1 MIPSPHHSGPT
12 VSEVALSLYAG
23 RPLPYNPAQNV
34 SVGCGDTAKG
44 VQMGSTFAPPEQGQ
58 LVTVRQRHYVVTE
71 VGKSTLPNKPLK
83 SGANGAQH
91 LITLSSVEDDA
102 LGEELQVIW
111 EIEPGAKALE
121 KVALPAADQFDDP
134 ARLDAFLDAV
144 RWGASSSA
152 DMRSVQSPFRA
163 GIDLDADYQ
172 LDPVVRAVQM
182 PRVNLL
188 IADDVGLG
196 KTIEAGMVLLEL
208 IIRHRAR
215 RVLVVCP
222 AGLQIQWQDQMRDK
236 FGLDFRIVDS
246 DLMKTL
252 RRERGI
258 HVNPWGHFPRL
269 ITSIDFLKR
278 ERPLR
283 LFKGTLPAEGEPQY
297 PRKYDILVVDE
308 AHNCAPSGRGKY
320 ATDSDRTKA
329 LRVLTPHCEHKL
341 FLTATPH
348 NGYIES
354 FSALL
359 ELLDN
364 QRFARGTLPDR
375 RQLDAVMVRRMKSE
389 LPPKFDGTP
398 RFPKRELEPLEV
410 PYTAEEKAVHTA
422 LKQYTKLRHTRSDDS
437 AEKFATVFVLK
448 TLKKRLFS
456 SPAAF
461 KATLEQHERSLQS
474 ARRTKSAP
482 KPTLGIL
489 QRQFD
494 LVDEEYA
501 HDDDFEQATDD
512 AVDAASRLFREPDDD
527 ERALLKQMREW
538 AARAAVRPDSKA
550 QVLIDWLKANIRPNG
565 KWTDERVIIFTE
577 YRATQN
583 WLQQVL
589 ATEGFTGEDR
599 LLMIYGGMDSDKRE
613 AVKAAFQ
620 FDPKV
625 SPVRI
630 LLATDAASEGIDLQ
644 NHCCKLIH
652 FEIPW
657 NPNRMEQRNGRID
670 RHGQRAKEIRIYH
683 FVGKGYRQREQAGQ
697 NLAAGELEGDL
708 EFLMVAARKINQI
721 REDLGKVGPVIA
733 QQVEEAMLGQR
744 TRLNTDQAEKDS
756 EPVRKMLKFERDLRA
771 QIERLRNQLDDT
783 RRELRLTPDNVQKV
797 VEVALQLADQ
807 PPLIPTKLLGVW
819 PDPSGKRK
827 VCPVFDLPALKGSWQ
842 YCAEGLRQ
850 PHTGQIRPFV
860 FDHHLADGRDD
871 VVLAHLNHRLVQMS
885 LRLLRAEVWSTEGKK
900 KLNRITARLVPDT
913 ALRDPAMVAH
923 ARLVV
928 IGGDCHRLHEEIISA
943 GGLLTG
949 GKFSRLNVGQIKDA
963 LAAGTSEEPSDS
975 MKRILLRLYK
985 EHHEALVRAL
995 EARMKDRTD
1004 GLAKFLAER
1013 EAKEIED
1020 IRSILTEL
1028 KKTIENELHDSG
1040 LHQLTFDGWSE
1051 PEREQLERNMN
1062 ALRARVLEIPTEI
1075 ERETAAI
1082 KARFADPQP
1091 RMFPVAVTF
1100 LVPEKL
1106 ARG

>member
-1 MIPSPHHSGPT
+1 M
-12 VSEVALSLYAG
+12 
-23 RPLPYNPAQNV
+23 PA
-34 SVGCGDTAKG
+34 A
-44 VQMGSTFAPPEQGQ
+44 FPEQGQ

-71 VGKSTLPNKPLK
+71 VAKSTLPDRPLK
-83 SGANGAQH
+83 AATNGDQH
-91 LITLSSVEDDA
+91 LITLSSVEDDG

-121 KVALPAADQFDDP
+121 KVALPTAEQFDDP
-134 ARLDAFLDAV
+134 VRLDAFLDAV

-152 DMRSVQSPFRA
+152 DVRSVQSPFRA

-182 PRVNLL
+182 PRANLL

-196 KTIEAGMVLLEL
+196 KTIEAGMVILEL

-236 FGLDFRIVDS
+236 FGLDFRIIDS
-246 DLMKTL
+246 ELMKVL

-258 HVNPWGHFPRL
+258 HVNPWSHFPRL

-283 LFKGTLPAEGEPQY
+283 LFKETLPAEGESLY
-297 PRKYDILVVDE
+297 PRKYDILLVDE

-320 ATDSDRTKA
+320 ATDSMRTQA
-329 LRVLTPHCEHKL
+329 LRVLTPHFEHKL

-359 ELLDN
+359 ELLDD

-375 RQLDAVMVRRMKSE
+375 KQLDAVMVRRMKSE
-389 LPPKFDGTP
+389 LPAKFDGTP
-398 RFPKRELEPLEV
+398 RFPKRVLEPLEV
-410 PYTAEEKAVHTA
+410 PYTADEKAIHTA
-422 LKQYTKLRHTRSDDS
+422 LKQYTKLRHTHSRDN
-437 AEKFATVFVLK
+437 AEKFATEFVLK

-456 SPAAF
+456 SPSAF
-461 KATLEQHERSLQS
+461 KSTLEQHERSLQT
-474 ARRTKSAP
+474 AKKNKSVS
-482 KPTLGIL
+482 KPTVGIL

-494 LVDEEYA
+494 LVDDEYT
-501 HDDDFEQATDD
+501 DDAELEQATED
-512 AVDAASRLFREPDDD
+512 AVDAASRLFSEPDDQ

-538 AARAAVRPDSKA
+538 ASKASNRPDTKA
-550 QVLIDWLKANIRPNG
+550 QVLIDWLKANIRPGG
-565 KWTDERVIIFTE
+565 KWNDQRVIVFTE

-583 WLQQVL
+583 WLQQML
-589 ATEGFTGEDR
+589 ATEGFTADER
-599 LLMIYGGMDSDKRE
+599 LLMLHGGMDSEKRE

-620 FDPKV
+620 FDPKF
-625 SPVRI
+625 SAVRI

-644 NHCCKLIH
+644 NHCSKLIH

-670 RHGQRAKEIRIYH
+670 RHGQKAKEVSVYH
-683 FVGKGYRQREQAGQ
+683 FVGKGYKQREQSGQ
-697 NLAAGELEGDL
+697 NLPAGELEGDL
-708 EFLMVAARKINQI
+708 EFLMIAARKINQI

-733 QQVEEAMLGQR
+733 QQVEEAMLGHR
-744 TRLNTDQAEKDS
+744 TRLHTEQAEKDA

-783 RRELRLTPDNVQKV
+783 RRELRLSPENIQKV

-807 PPLIPTKLLGVW
+807 PPLIPAKLPGVW
-819 PDPSGKRK
+819 PDPAGKQK
-827 VCPVFDLPALKGSWQ
+827 ACPVFDLPALKGSWQ

-850 PHTGQIRPFV
+850 PHTGKIRPFV

-900 KLNRITARLVPDT
+900 KLNRITARIVPDT
-913 ALRDPAMVAH
+913 VLRDPAMIAH

-943 GGLLTG
+943 GGLLTSG
-949 GKFSRLNVGQIKDA
+949 RFNRLNVGQTKDA
-963 LAAGTSEEPSDS
+963 LAAATSDEPSDS
-975 MKRILLRLYK
+975 MKRILLKLYT
-985 EHHEALVRAL
+985 EHHDPIVKAL
-995 EARMKDRTD
+995 EARMKDRTE
-1004 GLAKFLAER
+1004 GLQKFLAER
-1013 EAKEIED
+1013 EAKETED

-1028 KKTIENELHDSG
+1028 KKTIETELDDSG
-1040 LHQLTFDGWSE
+1040 LHQMTFDGWSD

-1062 ALRARVLEIPTEI
+1062 ALRARVVEIPKEI
-1075 ERETAAI
+1075 ERETAGV

-1100 LVPEKL
+1100 LVPERL
-1106 ARG
+1106 AKG